1 MRTIPTNVSRS
12 SLAIIPSR
20 CWVSTRSKHLQPL
33 TLNVL
38 LCTWSWIVWI
48 NTQCS
53 STVIEFQIQWQCTS
67 IKLCSYNFWT
77 AFIQFY
83 PSVAL
88 LFAPL
93 TSPPACQTWQ
103 SGCLSGVLSA
113 RLSYRSVERPTCF
126 LSTSTSAKK
135 KKTSRGWLALSS
147 PCLSFLHCDLAFGL
161 PILSMALRFFCSR
174 QLKPHCFPIRA
185 KIFLCK
191 WQMAL
196 EMSHIPWPSVN

>member
-20 CWVSTRSKHLQPL
+20 CWVSIRSKHLHPL

-126 LSTSTSAKK
+126 LSTSTSTKK
-135 KKTSRGWLALSS
+135 KKTPEAGSLCPPPVCRSSTVTWLSVCPFYPWLYV
-147 PCLSFLHCDLAFGL
+147 FLLTAT
-161 PILSMALRFFCSR
+161 
-174 QLKPHCFPIRA
+174 
-185 KIFLCK
+185 
-191 WQMAL
+191 
-196 EMSHIPWPSVN
+196 